1 MTPTPTKA
9 QRLATQGDLD
19 RCTAITVS
27 QQSQIARLNEQ
38 VRRLQRVAARA
49 DDFAHAFV
57 HNKATIN
64 EYTALMGALDALA
77 PNDLELPVEGD
88 TI

>member
-1 MTPTPTKA
+1 MTPTKA

-27 QQSQIARLNEQ
+27 QQGQIARLTAQ

-49 DDFAHAFV
+49 DDFAHAFA
-57 HNKATIN
+57 HNDSTID
-64 EYTALMGALDALA
+64 EFTALMAALDALA
-77 PNDLELPVEGD
+77 LNDLALPVEGA
-88 TI
+88 TT